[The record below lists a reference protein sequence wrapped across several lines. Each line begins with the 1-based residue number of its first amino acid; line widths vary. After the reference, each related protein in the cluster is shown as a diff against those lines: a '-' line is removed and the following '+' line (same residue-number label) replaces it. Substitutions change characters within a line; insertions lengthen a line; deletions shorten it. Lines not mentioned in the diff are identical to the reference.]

1 MSLIDYVKENVD
13 EIMDLFFQ
21 LHTGMSRQSKS
32 QHRKAML
39 RDYTTLTY
47 KPVVALYSQKKSEE
61 NFFLQNAERCKE
73 LYDRIDALE
82 RDASKWK
89 RDEARLQKKVA
100 DLEGWIERDVHGMH
114 TLKKVLSRRFDKAE
128 VFKINP
134 EFHDECGHQLGL
146 KSNSTE

>member
-13 EIMDLFFQ
+13 EIMDLFCQ

-39 RDYTTLTY
+39 RDWTTLTY

-61 NFFLQNAERCKE
+61 NFLLQNAERCKE
-73 LYDRIDALE
+73 LYDRIDDLE

-114 TLKKVLSRRFDKAE
+114 TLKKVLSRRFDKAD
-128 VFKINP
+128 VFKINT

>member
-13 EIMDLFFQ
+13 EIMDLFCQ

-47 KPVVALYSQKKSEE
+47 KPVVSLYWHKKSEE
-61 NFFLQNAERCKE
+61 NFLLQNAERCKE
-73 LYDRIDALE
+73 LYDRIDDLE

-114 TLKKVLSRRFDKAE
+114 TLKKVLSRRFDKAD
-128 VFKINP
+128 VFKINT

>member
-1 MSLIDYVKENVD
+1 MSLSDYVKENVD
-13 EIMDLFFQ
+13 EIMDLFIQ

-47 KPVVALYSQKKSEE
+47 KPVVKLYWQKKSEE
-61 NFFLQNAERCKE
+61 DFLVQNAERCKE
-73 LYDRIDALE
+73 LYDRIDDLE
-82 RDASKWK
+82 RDAIKWK

-100 DLEGWIERDVHGMH
+100 DLEGRIESDFHGMR
-114 TLKKVLSRRFDKAE
+114 TLNKVLSRMFNKAE
-128 VFKINP
+128 VFKINT

-146 KSNSTE
+146 KSNSAE